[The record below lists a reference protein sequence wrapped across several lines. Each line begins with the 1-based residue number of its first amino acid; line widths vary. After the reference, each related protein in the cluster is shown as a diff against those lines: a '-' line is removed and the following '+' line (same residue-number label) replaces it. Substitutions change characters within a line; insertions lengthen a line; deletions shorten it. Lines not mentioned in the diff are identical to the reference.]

1 MAKRDQQK
9 GAFSL
14 QGFDSNHYK
23 RTQRYVNIIERL
35 YDNAIK
41 DLSAIAVNLKVDETK
56 PFTFNDYPR
65 AKKLANEEFLRLANN
80 ITTVVQKGTREEWL
94 YACKKNDEFLNSIL
108 NTSKIEKDLLE
119 RMQDRNLDALKT
131 FQSRKVNGMNL
142 SQRVWKYTEQ
152 FKDQIEL
159 GIDVGIGEGRSAAQL
174 SRDIRQN
181 LNDPDRLFRRVRDKR
196 GNLHLSKNAK
206 AFNPGQGV
214 YRSSAKNALRLTRT
228 EINMAYRESDHL
240 RWKNLDFV
248 VGFEIK
254 VSNRHHE
261 WLEKHWNKHN
271 PGKKEI
277 CDVLT
282 GKYPKWFKF
291 TGWHP
296 QCYSDDT
303 SVLTKKGWKLF
314 KEVLPYDMIFSL
326 NPETR
331 QPEWVKIQAMQKYKR
346 EGEMIHFHN
355 RSLDCLVTP
364 DHEMVYL
371 NKSDGRII
379 KRLAKDYTKNH
390 GAFYRGCE
398 WVGND
403 TETITIGK
411 HKFNMSDFAEF
422 MGYWLSDGSLMRKSQ
437 IFISQQI
444 GDPNRENIKDCIIR
458 LGLTPKPD
466 GYGVS
471 VYSRDF
477 NAYLKKFGLAPD
489 KYVPEEIKNA
499 KPHVISKFLKAF
511 ISCDGHIKKPK
522 PFMGSRGTMCY
533 PNSSER
539 EYFTTSRQMAS
550 DIGELL
556 LKIGKRPSYSI
567 EKLKGKAHKFSNGTY
582 TINHD
587 LIRVRECKSITATAF
602 NKDVVDYSGYVY
614 DLTLEK
620 NHIMY
625 VQRNGKCFWGSNCMC
640 YAIPILMN
648 DQEFRDRRVSR
659 LKAALKGDEYKKYQ
673 ASNEIKDVPD
683 NFKNWIEEN
692 AEKQKSW
699 KSTPYF
705 IRDNFIG
712 GDIENG
718 LKGK

>member
-1 MAKRDQQK
+1 MPNSKPNKR
-9 GAFSL
+9 FSL
-14 QGFDSNHYK
+14 EGFDRTHYR

-41 DLSAIAVNLKVDETK
+41 DLSAIAVKLKIDESK
-56 PFTFNDYPR
+56 PFTFDDYPS

-80 ITTVVQKGTREEWL
+80 ITTVVQEGTREEWL

-131 FQSRKVNGMNL
+131 FQARKVNGMNL

-240 RWKNLDFV
+240 RWKKLDFV

-254 VSNRHHE
+254 VSNRHQE

-296 QCYSDDT
+296 Q
-303 SVLTKKGWKLF
+303 
-314 KEVLPYDMIFSL
+314 
-326 NPETR
+326 
-331 QPEWVKIQAMQKYKR
+331 
-346 EGEMIHFHN
+346 
-355 RSLDCLVTP
+355 
-364 DHEMVYL
+364 
-371 NKSDGRII
+371 
-379 KRLAKDYTKNH
+379 
-390 GAFYRGCE
+390 
-398 WVGND
+398 
-403 TETITIGK
+403 
-411 HKFNMSDFAEF
+411 
-422 MGYWLSDGSLMRKSQ
+422 
-437 IFISQQI
+437 
-444 GDPNRENIKDCIIR
+444 
-458 LGLTPKPD
+458 
-466 GYGVS
+466 
-471 VYSRDF
+471 
-477 NAYLKKFGLAPD
+477 
-489 KYVPEEIKNA
+489 
-499 KPHVISKFLKAF
+499 
-511 ISCDGHIKKPK
+511 
-522 PFMGSRGTMCY
+522 
-533 PNSSER
+533 
-539 EYFTTSRQMAS
+539 
-550 DIGELL
+550 
-556 LKIGKRPSYSI
+556 
-567 EKLKGKAHKFSNGTY
+567 
-582 TINHD
+582 
-587 LIRVRECKSITATAF
+587 
-602 NKDVVDYSGYVY
+602 
-614 DLTLEK
+614 
-620 NHIMY
+620 
-625 VQRNGKCFWGSNCMC
+625 CMC

-683 NFKNWIEEN
+683 SFKNWVEEN

-705 IRDNFIG
+705 VRDNFVD
-712 GDIENG
+712 GDIEKG
-718 LKGK
+718 LIGK

>member
-1 MAKRDQQK
+1 MPNTKPNKR
-9 GAFSL
+9 FSL
-14 QGFDSNHYK
+14 EGFDRTHYR

-41 DLSAIAVNLKVDETK
+41 DLSAIAVKLNIDESK
-56 PFTFNDYPR
+56 PFTFDDYPS

-131 FQSRKVNGMNL
+131 FQTRKVKGMNL

-152 FKDQIEL
+152 FKDQIEM
-159 GIDVGIGEGRSAAQL
+159 GIDVGIGEGRSAVQL

-240 RWKNLDFV
+240 RWKKLDFV

-254 VSNRHHE
+254 VSNRHQE

-291 TGWHP
+291 VGFHP
-296 QCYSDDT
+296 S
-303 SVLTKKGWKLF
+303 
-314 KEVLPYDMIFSL
+314 
-326 NPETR
+326 
-331 QPEWVKIQAMQKYKR
+331 
-346 EGEMIHFHN
+346 
-355 RSLDCLVTP
+355 
-364 DHEMVYL
+364 
-371 NKSDGRII
+371 
-379 KRLAKDYTKNH
+379 
-390 GAFYRGCE
+390 
-398 WVGND
+398 
-403 TETITIGK
+403 
-411 HKFNMSDFAEF
+411 
-422 MGYWLSDGSLMRKSQ
+422 
-437 IFISQQI
+437 
-444 GDPNRENIKDCIIR
+444 
-458 LGLTPKPD
+458 
-466 GYGVS
+466 
-471 VYSRDF
+471 
-477 NAYLKKFGLAPD
+477 
-489 KYVPEEIKNA
+489 
-499 KPHVISKFLKAF
+499 
-511 ISCDGHIKKPK
+511 
-522 PFMGSRGTMCY
+522 
-533 PNSSER
+533 
-539 EYFTTSRQMAS
+539 
-550 DIGELL
+550 
-556 LKIGKRPSYSI
+556 
-567 EKLKGKAHKFSNGTY
+567 
-582 TINHD
+582 
-587 LIRVRECKSITATAF
+587 
-602 NKDVVDYSGYVY
+602 
-614 DLTLEK
+614 
-620 NHIMY
+620 
-625 VQRNGKCFWGSNCMC
+625 CMC

-718 LKGK
+718 LKGE

>member
-1 MAKRDQQK
+1 MPNTKPNKR
-9 GAFSL
+9 FSL
-14 QGFDSNHYK
+14 EGFDRTHYR

-41 DLSAIAVNLKVDETK
+41 DLSAIAVKLKIDESK
-56 PFTFNDYPR
+56 PFTFDDYPS

-142 SQRVWKYTEQ
+142 SQRVWRYTEQ

-291 TGWHP
+291 VGWHP
-296 QCYSDDT
+296 C
-303 SVLTKKGWKLF
+303 
-314 KEVLPYDMIFSL
+314 
-326 NPETR
+326 
-331 QPEWVKIQAMQKYKR
+331 
-346 EGEMIHFHN
+346 
-355 RSLDCLVTP
+355 CL
-364 DHEMVYL
+364 
-371 NKSDGRII
+371 
-379 KRLAKDYTKNH
+379 
-390 GAFYRGCE
+390 
-398 WVGND
+398 
-403 TETITIGK
+403 
-411 HKFNMSDFAEF
+411 
-422 MGYWLSDGSLMRKSQ
+422 
-437 IFISQQI
+437 
-444 GDPNRENIKDCIIR
+444 
-458 LGLTPKPD
+458 
-466 GYGVS
+466 
-471 VYSRDF
+471 
-477 NAYLKKFGLAPD
+477 
-489 KYVPEEIKNA
+489 
-499 KPHVISKFLKAF
+499 
-511 ISCDGHIKKPK
+511 
-522 PFMGSRGTMCY
+522 
-533 PNSSER
+533 
-539 EYFTTSRQMAS
+539 
-550 DIGELL
+550 
-556 LKIGKRPSYSI
+556 
-567 EKLKGKAHKFSNGTY
+567 
-582 TINHD
+582 
-587 LIRVRECKSITATAF
+587 
-602 NKDVVDYSGYVY
+602 
-614 DLTLEK
+614 
-620 NHIMY
+620 
-625 VQRNGKCFWGSNCMC
+625 C

-692 AEKQKSW
+692 AEKQKNW

-712 GDIENG
+712 GDIGKG